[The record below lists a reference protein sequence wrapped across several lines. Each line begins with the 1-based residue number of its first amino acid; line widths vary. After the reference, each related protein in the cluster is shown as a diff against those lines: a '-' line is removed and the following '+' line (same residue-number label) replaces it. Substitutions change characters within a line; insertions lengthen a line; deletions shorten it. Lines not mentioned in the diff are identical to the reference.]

1 MAFEFRLPDLG
12 EGIHEA
18 EVRRWLVAEGQPVR
32 EDQPLVEV
40 ETDKAV
46 VEIPSPVAGTVLR
59 QGAGEGEV
67 VTVGSVLVTIETSQT
82 ATASIPTVHTAER
95 AAPAEE
101 PLGIVG
107 FVAPQPGLQATPI
120 ARRVAKE
127 LGIEITQVKGT
138 GPGGRITEEDVRV
151 HTTRGPAEE
160 RVPLRGLR
168 KRIAERMVQSAFTAP
183 HVTAMEEADVTNL
196 VAVREQAQQGAEAKG
211 IRLTFL
217 PFIVQAVVAA
227 LQDNPFL
234 NASLDPEAGVIVL
247 KRYYHIGI
255 ATAAE
260 DGLLVP
266 VIRDADKKDLW
277 EIARELARLTEAAR
291 TRTIGHDDLH
301 GSTFTISNYGA
312 FGGLFG
318 TPIINPPE
326 VAILG
331 VGRIQDKP
339 VVRDGQIVIRKLMGV
354 SLSFDHRVVD
364 GEGAGRFLSR
374 VLELLGDSRVG

>member
-46 VEIPSPVAGTVLR
+46 VEIPSPAAGIVVR
-59 QGAGEGEV
+59 HGAGEGEV
-67 VTVGSVLVTIETSQT
+67 VAVGSVLATIEKTPS
-82 ATASIPTVHTAER
+82 
-95 AAPAEE
+95 EE

-107 FVAPQPGLQATPI
+107 FVPHAATVPQPPLQATPI

-127 LGIEITQVKGT
+127 LGVEITQIKGT
-138 GPGGRITEEDVRV
+138 GPEGRVTEEDVRL
-151 HTTRGPAEE
+151 HAGLPREEE

-168 KRIAERMVQSAFTAP
+168 KRIAERMVQSAFSAP

-196 VAVREQAQQGAEAKG
+196 VALRARALEVAEARG
-211 IRLTFL
+211 IKLTFL
-217 PFIVQAVVAA
+217 PFIVKAVVSA
-227 LQDNPFL
+227 LTAHPFL
-234 NASLDPEAGVIVL
+234 NASLDPQAGAVVL

-255 ATAAE
+255 ATATE
-260 DGLLVP
+260 EGLLVP
-266 VIRDADKKDLW
+266 VIRDADRKDLW

-291 TRTIGHDDLH
+291 ARTIGHDDLR

-312 FGGLFG
+312 FGGLFA

-331 VGRIQDKP
+331 VGRIQDRP
-339 VVRDGQIVIRKLMGV
+339 VVRDGHIVVRKLMGV
-354 SLSFDHRVVD
+354 SLSFDHRAVD

-374 VLELLGDSRVG
+374 VIESLETPDPMMPDAGRVS

>member
-18 EVRRWLVAEGQPVR
+18 EVRRWLVAEGQTVR

-59 QGAGEGEV
+59 HGAGEAQV
-67 VTVGSVLVTIETSQT
+67 VAVGSVLVTIETAQA
-82 ATASIPTVHTAER
+82 ATASVP
-95 AAPAEE
+95 PAGEE

-107 FVAPQPGLQATPI
+107 FVAPPASLQATPV

-127 LGIEITQVKGT
+127 LGVEITQVTGT
-138 GPGGRITEEDVRV
+138 GPGGRITEDDVRA
-151 HTTRGPAEE
+151 HAGRGPAEE

-183 HVTAMEEADVTNL
+183 HVTAMEEADVTTL
-196 VAVREQAQQGAEAKG
+196 AALRERAQP
-211 IRLTFL
+211 RLTFL
-217 PFIVQAVVAA
+217 PFIVKAVVAA
-227 LQDNPFL
+227 LRDNPFL
-234 NASLDPEAGVIVL
+234 NASIDVDAGVIIL

-266 VIRDADKKDLW
+266 VIRDADRKDLW
-277 EIARELARLTEAAR
+277 EIARELTRLTEAAR
-291 TRTIGHDDLH
+291 TRAIGHDDLH

-331 VGRIQDKP
+331 IGRVQDKP
-339 VVRDGQIVIRKLMGV
+339 VVRDGQIVVRKLMGV

-364 GEGAGRFLSR
+364 GEGAGRFLR
-374 VLELLGDSRVG
+374 QVIERLEAPDDLRPVP